1 MVVLLMGVTGV
12 GKSTVGLAL
21 AESLHWKFVDA
32 DGYHPAANVA
42 KMRAGV
48 ALDDSDRAPWL
59 AALHEAIL
67 AWLDADRSV
76 VLACSAL
83 KRSYRQQLMVSP
95 AVRLVYLRGTPQLIA
110 HRLLE
115 RHGHYMDAGLLPSQ
129 LEVLEEPE
137 QALIVDIDAA
147 VPDIVAQIRRG
158 LSI

>member
-59 AALHEAIL
+59 AALHEAIR
-67 AWLDADRSV
+67 AWLDADRNV

-147 VPDIVAQIRRG
+147 VPDIVAQIRHG

>member
-21 AESLHWKFVDA
+21 AEYLHWKVVDA
-32 DGYHPAANVA
+32 DGYQPAANVA

-67 AWLDADRSV
+67 AWLDADRNV

-83 KRSYRQQLMVSP
+83 KRSYRQQLTVSP

-110 HRLLE
+110 HRLSE
-115 RHGHYMDAGLLPSQ
+115 RHGHYMDAGLLASQ

-137 QALIVDIDAA
+137 QALVVDIDAA